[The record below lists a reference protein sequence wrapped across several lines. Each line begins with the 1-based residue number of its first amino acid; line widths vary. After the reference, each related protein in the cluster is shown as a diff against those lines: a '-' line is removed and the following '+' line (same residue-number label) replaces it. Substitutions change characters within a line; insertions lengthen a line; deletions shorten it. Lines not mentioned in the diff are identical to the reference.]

1 MMDNQQMITVQEIIT
16 QWMKHQER
24 ELKKLLVNI
33 QFDNAK
39 EFVALKPW
47 AEDHG
52 IDLEFTKIYTPL
64 QNGVA
69 EHLNKT
75 LLEIARSLLLGMS
88 ILKCFWPY
96 IVQMA
101 NFIKNWTVF
110 LKGED
115 KLPYEALYGEE
126 WDLSRF

>member
-1 MMDNQQMITVQEIIT
+1 
-16 QWMKHQER
+16 
-24 ELKKLLVNI
+24 LLVNI

-52 IDLEFTKIYTPL
+52 INLEFTKTYIPS

-75 LLEIARSLLLGMS
+75 LLEITRSLLLGMS
-88 ILKCFWPY
+88 IPKCFWPY

-101 NFIKNWTVF
+101 NFIKNRIVL

-115 KLPYEALYGEE
+115 KLPYEALYREE
-126 WDLSRF
+126 